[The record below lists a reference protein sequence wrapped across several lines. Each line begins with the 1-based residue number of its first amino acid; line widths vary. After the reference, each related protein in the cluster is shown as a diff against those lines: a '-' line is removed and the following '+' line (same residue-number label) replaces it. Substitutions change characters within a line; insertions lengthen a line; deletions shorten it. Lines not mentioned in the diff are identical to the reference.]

1 MAHSRFAKNTESGK
15 APQHPAAPRTQTETG
30 DRGNGFDFIRY
41 VLAFVVAVAHFYG
54 LTDTP
59 RQGWW
64 MTSGDA
70 VSGFFVLSGFLVF
83 RSFQRQPDW
92 RRYARRRLCRV
103 VPPYLFIVLLCV
115 VAGAFLTEWPTADY
129 LTSEQTYR
137 YLLANV
143 FFLNFLEPSLPGVF
157 SHNALTA
164 VNGALWTMKVE
175 LLLYATVPL
184 VAACLRRWRPAVVLT
199 AIFLLSFLY
208 AEGLDALYD
217 ATGNAVCLML
227 KRQFVSQLVYFY
239 AGTAALLY
247 FAPFQRNAKWLLPLA
262 LFVYIARHAWGCCAY
277 LYPFALAALIV
288 GTAFHVPCLRF
299 ASRVSNISY
308 SIYLF
313 HFPVI
318 QTVLSFGLHQCSFWG
333 ALVLSLTLTVLLAA
347 CSWKFVE
354 KPWLR
359 LARR

>member
-92 RRYARRRLCRV
+92 RHYARRRLCRV
-103 VPPYLFIVLLCV
+103 VPPYLFIILLCV

-129 LTSEQTYR
+129 LTSGQTYR

-208 AEGLDALYD
+208 AE
-217 ATGNAVCLML
+217 
-227 KRQFVSQLVYFY
+227 
-239 AGTAALLY
+239 
-247 FAPFQRNAKWLLPLA
+247 
-262 LFVYIARHAWGCCAY
+262 
-277 LYPFALAALIV
+277 
-288 GTAFHVPCLRF
+288 
-299 ASRVSNISY
+299 
-308 SIYLF
+308 
-313 HFPVI
+313 
-318 QTVLSFGLHQCSFWG
+318 
-333 ALVLSLTLTVLLAA
+333 
-347 CSWKFVE
+347 
-354 KPWLR
+354 
-359 LARR
+359 